1 MSNIELNTQMK
12 TLKLGKKIT
21 SYSGVVINAGKGAD
35 GKDRVYSA
43 GNQTGYVLELDNPY
57 GSQAM
62 ANSILASVKARG
74 VPYQPFKSDSTLI
87 DPAAEIGDGVTVNGK
102 KATIWSIKTRHS
114 PLLAADVAAPMD
126 EEINHEYR
134 YTPRQTREFKRESAY
149 TRSRLTI
156 NQDEIRAE
164 VVRAT
169 GAESSISGSLS
180 VQADR
185 ITAEVTRATN
195 AENRLSASIT
205 VQADRI
211 TSEVTRATGAESG
224 LGTRIDQR
232 LDNITLS
239 VTSAS
244 GASTFT
250 IKDGSTTLDTQSL
263 DLSVKAVNIS
273 GKLTIGQLDSTAQG
287 QLVVSSESKT
297 QYYLSTSYSS
307 ATGGSWQDTIP
318 TWESGKYYWTR
329 QSTTVTFADNTT
341 ETKNSTAV
349 YDKNM
354 TRTESTAI
362 SRERT
367 IYKSVAGASGT
378 PDPPTAWVDDVTGNQ
393 NTWTCVR
400 PEYNTN
406 FPALYTASQRKTV
419 GGAFTCSAVKLDATT
434 TVIDGNHITTG
445 TIDAARINVNGDLS
459 AFGASVGGWTIS
471 STRLEKEISS
481 QLARVRLSAPTN
493 PSTSTVAISVGT
505 RATTSDSYSAA
516 FSVTYGGK
524 LTAKDVD
531 LSGKIT
537 ATSGVIGGIT
547 LSNGKLT
554 VDTDHVD
561 TTIYDGVNGG
571 LLFGGACVPGS
582 TDTSTQQIGA
592 KKFVTTGTTS
602 DTFFSLNGGL
612 KLTNGGANIGGN
624 VSIGG
629 TLSVTGT
636 ISGSFSG
643 AVTTTNLTFNS
654 YGVTWFKA
662 KVKNDSGTELTKYIL
677 VRSS

>member
-12 TLKLGKKIT
+12 TLKLGRKIT
-21 SYSGVVINAGKGAD
+21 SYTGVVINAGKGAD

-102 KATIWSIKTRHS
+102 QATIWSIKTRHS

-185 ITAEVTRATN
+185 ITAEVTRAQN

-211 TSEVTRATGAESG
+211 TSEVTRATSAESG

-244 GASTFT
+244 GSSTFT
-250 IKDGSTTLDTQSL
+250 IKDGSTTLDTKSL

-273 GKLTIGQLDSTAQG
+273 GKLTIGQLDADAQSK
-287 QLVVSSESKT
+287 LVVSSESKT
-297 QYYLSTSYSS
+297 QYYLSTSSTTRS
-307 ATGGSWQDTIP
+307 GGTWQDTIP
-318 TWESGKYYWTR
+318 TWETGKYYWTR

-362 SRERT
+362 SRERM
-367 IYKSVAGASGT
+367 IYYSLAAGSPAPSA
-378 PDPPTAWVDDVTGNQ
+378 PTAWVTDVSGDN
-393 NTWTCVR
+393 NKWTCVR
-400 PEYNTN
+400 PEYSQSY
-406 FPALYTASQRKTV
+406 PVLYTASQRTTV
-419 GGAFTCSAVKLDATT
+419 GGDFACSAPKLDATT
-434 TVIDGNHITTG
+434 TVIDGANIITGSITANK
-445 TIDAARINVNGDLS
+445 ISVSDLS
-459 AFGASVGGWTIS
+459 ALGATIGGWTIS

-481 QLARVRLSAPTN
+481 QLARVRLSAPAS
-493 PSTSTVAISVGT
+493 PSTSTTAISVGT
-505 RATTSDSYSAA
+505 RATTSDTYTAA

-537 ATSGVIGGIT
+537 ATSGTIGGVTIENGT
-547 LSNGKLT
+547 LTGLNTDNFDNG
-554 VDTDHVD
+554 
-561 TTIYDGVNGG
+561 
-571 LLFGGACVPGS
+571 
-582 TDTSTQQIGA
+582 
-592 KKFVTTGTTS
+592 
-602 DTFFSLNGGL
+602 
-612 KLTNGGANIGGN
+612 TNTNLGYAAGYGANIGTDDY
-624 VSIGG
+624 S
-629 TLSVTGT
+629 L
-636 ISGSFSG
+636 
-643 AVTTTNLTFNS
+643 APP
-654 YGVTWFKA
+654 YFKA
-662 KVKNDSGTELTKYIL
+662 NTLRAGTRLYTPAITIGNYGASWQYLKVKNSAGTEVSRWILTG
-677 VRSS
+677 SAS

>member
-12 TLKLGKKIT
+12 TLKLGRKIT

-102 KATIWSIKTRHS
+102 QATIWSIKTRHS

-185 ITAEVTRATN
+185 ITAEVTRAQN
-195 AENRLSASIT
+195 AENRISASVT

-211 TSEVTRATGAESG
+211 TSEVTRATTAESG

-244 GASTFT
+244 GSSTFT
-250 IKDGSTTLDTQSL
+250 IKDGSTTLDTKSL
-263 DLSVKAVNIS
+263 DLSVNAVNIS
-273 GKLTIGQLDSTAQG
+273 GKLTIGQLDADAQSK
-287 QLVVSSESKT
+287 LVVSSESKT
-297 QYYLSTSYSS
+297 QYYLSTSSTTRS
-307 ATGGSWQDTIP
+307 GGTWQDTIP
-318 TWESGKYYWTR
+318 TWETGKYYWTR
-329 QSTTVTFADNTT
+329 QSTTVTYADNTT
-341 ETKNSTAV
+341 ETKNSTAI

-362 SRERT
+362 SRERA
-367 IYKSVAGASGT
+367 IYKSVAAGSAI
-378 PDPPTAWVDDVTGNQ
+378 PDAPTAWVTDVTGNQ

-400 PEYNTN
+400 PEYNSN
-406 FPALYTASQRKTV
+406 YPALYTASQRTTV

-434 TVIDGNHITTG
+434 TVIDGANIITGSITADKISVSDLHALDA
-445 TIDAARINVNGDLS
+445 TI
-459 AFGASVGGWTIS
+459 GGWTINE
-471 STRLEKEISS
+471 RNIEKNVAGSYY
-481 QLARVRLSAPTN
+481 VRLSAPAS
-493 PSTSTVAISVGT
+493 PSANTAAIGV
-505 RATTSDSYSAA
+505 R
-516 FSVTYGGK
+516 
-524 LTAKDVD
+524 D
-531 LSGKIT
+531 LANDRWMFYARYDGYVYARNASIEGKIT
-537 ATSGVIGGIT
+537 ATSGTIGGVTIENGT
-547 LSNGKLT
+547 LKGLN
-554 VDTDHVD
+554 TDNFD
-561 TTIYDGVNGG
+561 SGTN
-571 LLFGGACVPGS
+571 
-582 TDTSTQQIGA
+582 TSLGYA
-592 KKFVTTGTTS
+592 AGY
-602 DTFFSLNGGL
+602 
-612 KLTNGGANIGGN
+612 GANTAVDNYSLAPPYFKADTLRAGTRLYTPAI
-624 VSIGG
+624 SIGG
-629 TLSVTGT
+629 Y
-636 ISGSFSG
+636 G
-643 AVTTTNLTFNS
+643 ASWKYL
-654 YGVTWFKA
+654 
-662 KVKNDSGTELTKYIL
+662 KVKNSAGTEVSYWILTG
-677 VRSS
+677 SSA